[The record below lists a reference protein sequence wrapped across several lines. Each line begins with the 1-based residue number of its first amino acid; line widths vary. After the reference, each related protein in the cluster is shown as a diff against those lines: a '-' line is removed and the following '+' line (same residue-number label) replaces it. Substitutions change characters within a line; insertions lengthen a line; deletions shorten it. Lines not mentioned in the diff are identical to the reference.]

1 MNTNTI
7 QNPVPILQQPK
18 SNIVTNP
25 LITGTQTKITDACGN
40 QKGNEYNNSISA
52 IKIERDSFLKTIFV
66 LLGVTLLIL
75 GIISSFVF
83 N

>member
-25 LITGTQTKITDACGN
+25 LINPPGIQDL
-40 QKGNEYNNSISA
+40 EYNYNYNYNYNYKNTLFNK
-52 IKIERDSFLKTIFV
+52 IKVSKHFI

-75 GIISSFVF
+75 GIVSSFF
-83 N
+83 CN

>member
-25 LITGTQTKITDACGN
+25 LITGTETKITDAPEN
-40 QKGNEYNNSISA
+40 HVLQYNNSFSK
-52 IKIERDSFLKTIFV
+52 IKGDNQLLLFGIIIF
-66 LLGVTLLIL
+66 IL
-75 GIISSFVF
+75 GILSSFVF